1 MNRFANK
8 IIVLLLVVSLFSVI
22 GCESTC
28 PLKNKSECPLKDKS
42 KCPLKDKSECP
53 LKSKSECPLKNKSE
67 CPLKKKCK
75 AEWQNLFDGKTLNG
89 WKKIGG
95 EGQFYVDNGAIV
107 GKAITTDP
115 PSTFLCTEKQYGD
128 FILEY
133 EAIIDEALNSGVQIR
148 SHVLEEDRTT
158 PHLAGN
164 LKRRTANFKAG
175 IVWGYQIEM
184 DPTER
189 AWSGGLYEE
198 GGRGW
203 LYHLEGCED
212 ARKAFKN
219 GQWNHFRV
227 EAKGPSFKSWV
238 NDIPVTDALDWRTK
252 CGFGLQLHYCWKE
265 EQLGKTVQWR
275 NIRIKVLD

>member
-28 PLKNKSECPLKDKS
+28 PLK
-42 KCPLKDKSECP
+42 
-53 LKSKSECPLKNKSE
+53 
-67 CPLKKKCK
+67 KKCK
-75 AEWQNLFDGKTLNG
+75 AEWQCLFDGKTLNG

-95 EGQFYVDNGAIV
+95 EGQFYVEDGTIV
-107 GKAITTDP
+107 GRSVP
-115 PSTFLCTEKQYGD
+115 SGQVSTFLCTEKNYGD
-128 FILEY
+128 FVLEY
-133 EAIIDEALNSGVQIR
+133 EAIIDEELNSGVQIR
-148 SHVLEEDRTT
+148 SHILEEDITT
-158 PHLAGN
+158 PYLGGN
-164 LKRRTANFKAG
+164 LKKSTRTFKAG
-175 IVWGYQIEM
+175 IVWGYQIEI

-203 LYHLEGCED
+203 LQHLDGRE
-212 ARKAFKN
+212 AAKKAFKN

-227 EAKGPSFKSWV
+227 KAIGDSFKTWV
-238 NDIPVTDALDWRTK
+238 NEVPVVVAKDSRTA
-252 CGFGLQLHYCWKE
+252 CGFIGLQLHYPWRD
-265 EQLGKTVQWR
+265 EQTGKTVRWR